1 MSDSPILLSA
11 DAIQFRVRALAAA
24 LDEDREGRDPIHL
37 IGALRGA
44 LIFLADLARAM
55 TTPVT
60 LDVMTVSSYDGARKQ
75 AHEPRLV
82 HDPRTPVAGRDVVLV
97 EDIVD
102 SGHTLRFVR
111 KHLQAG
117 RPRRLR
123 CVTLLDKP
131 ARRLVDVGADYV
143 GFTIPDRFVVGYG
156 LDYQERYRNLPY
168 ITEIPMPG
176 KDPAL
181 RGMR

>member
-1 MSDSPILLSA
+1 MSHSPILLSA
-11 DAIQFRVRALAAA
+11 DAIQLRVRALAAA
-24 LDEDREGRDPIHL
+24 LDEDREGSDPIHL

-55 TTPVT
+55 ATPVT
-60 LDVMTVSSYDGARKQ
+60 LDVLTVSSYDGTRKQ

-82 HDPRTPVAGRDVVLV
+82 HDPRAPIEGRDVVLV

-102 SGHTLRFVR
+102 TGHTLRFVR
-111 KHLQAG
+111 RHLQAA
-117 RPRRLR
+117 RPRRFR

-131 ARRLVDVGADYV
+131 ARRLVDVAADYV
-143 GFTIPDRFVVGYG
+143 GFTIPDRFVIGYG

-168 ITEIPMPG
+168 ITEIPMREE
-176 KDPAL
+176 DPAL
-181 RGMR
+181 EG